1 MSLLANARLATS
13 FVTKH
18 TDIVL
23 IGVVVAVLSLMIVPL
38 PTALVDLLIS
48 ANLAVSFLI
57 LMMTMYVPSI
67 LGFSSFPSLLLF
79 TTLFRVG
86 LNIATTRLILL
97 QADAGEIIYTFGEFA
112 VGGNFIV
119 GSVVFIII
127 AIIQFLVI
135 AKGAERVSEVGAR
148 FTLDAM
154 PGKQMSIDA
163 DLRSGSIDAEEAQ
176 RRRNLVTQESQM
188 YGAMDGAMK
197 FVKGDAIAGLLI
209 AAVNV
214 VAGTIIGI
222 TQMGMSASDALNLYG
237 VLTIGDGLVSQIP
250 SLLIAIS
257 SGILV
262 TRSGDKNNLGE
273 LIGDQVFSQPRAI
286 YYAGG
291 LVFLFGLI
299 PGFPKPQLFS
309 LAAIL
314 IGMGYVLKQMS
325 SHGDEVDDKS
335 AVASTLRSAIK
346 GGEGG
351 SMSLVGKGGAA
362 AGTKKVS
369 SKSAAK
375 GSKSATTTKV
385 EEFSPVVPLILD
397 LSSDLSD
404 SLDYAALNEELTI
417 LRNTLYFDLGV
428 PFPGVNLR
436 EHQGLSGNE
445 FVLNLNEIP
454 IFSLA
459 LPSNAVY
466 VREDP
471 INLDILSIPYTQ
483 GKPLRFNEEESLWV
497 DMEYVGMLYSANIK
511 YLSCEKVVAFSLSMV
526 LARHV
531 QNFVGLQEAKFLM
544 DKMEERAPD
553 LVHEAQRLLPIQR
566 IADLLNRLV
575 QEQVSIR
582 DMRTILESIIVW
594 APKEKDQIML
604 CEYIRSDLKRQISYK
619 FCGTNNILPAIIF
632 DPAVEDMI
640 RNAIRQTSSG
650 SFLSLDPQSSQMLM
664 GKIREAL
671 KARGQSKV
679 VIIVSLDIRRYVR
692 KLIEAEFYEVAVLDY
707 QELVP
712 QISVQAVGRV
722 RL

>member
-1 MSLLANARLATS
+1 MTILENARLATS
-13 FVTKH
+13 FVTRN

-38 PTALVDLLIS
+38 PTPVVDLLIS
-48 ANLAVSFLI
+48 ANIAVSFLI
-57 LMMTMYVPSI
+57 LIMTMYVPNI
-67 LGFSSFPSLLLF
+67 LGFSAFPSLLLF

-86 LNIATTRLILL
+86 LNISTTRLILL

-119 GSVVFIII
+119 GAVVFIII

-163 DLRSGSIDAEEAQ
+163 DLRSGAIDSEEAQ
-176 RRRNLVTQESQM
+176 RRRSLVTQESQM

-222 TQMGMSASDALNLYG
+222 TQMGMSAGDALNLYG

-257 SGILV
+257 AGILV

-273 LIGDQVFSQPRAI
+273 LIGDQVFAQPKAI
-286 YYAGG
+286 YLAGT
-291 LVFLFGLI
+291 LVFLFALI

-309 LAAIL
+309 LALLL
-314 IGMGYVLKQMS
+314 IALGFILKQMNIES
-325 SHGDEVDDKS
+325 SEDDGKAAIS
-335 AVASTLRSAIK
+335 NTLRSAVNTS
-346 GGEGG
+346 EGG
-351 SMSLVGKGGAA
+351 ALGLVGKPSSPAVKASKG
-362 AGTKKVS
+362 KKGRSEPV
-369 SKSAAK
+369 
-375 GSKSATTTKV
+375 KV

-397 LSSDLSD
+397 LSAELSE
-404 SLDYAALNEELTI
+404 SLDYSELNDELTI

-428 PFPGVNLR
+428 PFPGVNIR
-436 EHQGLSGNE
+436 EHLGFSGE
-445 FVLNLNEIP
+445 RFALNLNEIP
-454 IFSLA
+454 VFSLT
-459 LPSNAVY
+459 LPKSSVY
-466 VREDP
+466 VKEDP
-471 INLDILSIPYTQ
+471 LNLDILSIPYNVS
-483 GKPLRFNEEESLWV
+483 KPLSPKEESSIWV
-497 DMEYVGMLYSANIK
+497 DIKYSSMLESANISSMSK
-511 YLSCEKVVAFSLSMV
+511 EQVISYSLSMV
-526 LARHV
+526 LSRHAHS
-531 QNFVGLQEAKFLM
+531 FVGLQEAKFLM
-544 DKMEERAPD
+544 DKMEHRAPD
-553 LVHEAQRLLPIQR
+553 LVHEALRLMPIQK

-582 DMRTILESIIVW
+582 DLRNILESIIVW
-594 APKEKDQIML
+594 SPKEKDQIML

-619 FCGTNNILPAIIF
+619 FCGENNILPAIIF

-640 RNAIRQTSSG
+640 RNAVRQTSTG
-650 SFLSLDPQSSQMLM
+650 SFLSLDPVTINRLM
-664 GKIREAL
+664 DAIRRAIA
-671 KARGQSKV
+671 ARAPNKV
-679 VIIVSLDIRRYVR
+679 VLIVSLDIRRYVR
-692 KLIEAEFYEVAVLDY
+692 KLIEGEFYEIPVLDY
-707 QELVP
+707 QELIP